1 MPQLDK
7 VTFLSQF
14 FWLCFFFL
22 GFYYVILKFYLPK
35 ISRII
40 ALRQKKLGFSQEG
53 MHFLQQENQQVRENY
68 GTLVEKALEISKSL
82 FTNLFSH
89 ATNWLDSNASSINK
103 MHYQNVNTSFL
114 QSLGESSLSQNLLFY
129 HASKN
134 LPENLTF
141 KVLIKNLETIKNKS
155 SARKTEETKKTK
167 KIKN

>member
-134 LPENLTF
+134 LPEILTF
-141 KVLIKNLETIKNKS
+141 KVLIKNLETIKKKS
-155 SARKTEETKKTK
+155 TATEETKKTK
-167 KIKN
+167 KMKN